1 MASVPANSYKLY
13 RVTLNSMGDGVGAS
27 GHEVYYDLE
36 AAQEAVVSR
45 WAADNCKA
53 TVEWKAVNQFNG
65 KTVAS
70 KRAA

>member
-1 MASVPANSYKLY
+1 MASVPTNSYKLY
-13 RVTLNSMGDGVGAS
+13 RVWLNAMGEGYS
-27 GHEVYYDLE
+27 PEGHEVYYSLE
-36 AAQEAVVSR
+36 EAQDAVIRR
-45 WAADNCKA
+45 WAADNCRS